1 MGDLGKR
8 VYYRIG
14 CFIVGRV
21 ILYGIKQ
28 ARLALDSVQCFE
40 SFAVLGMNGSFSVA
54 LSICLVKVCT
64 KADYQ

>member
-40 SFAVLGMNGSFSVA
+40 SFAVFGDGWLFFYCSIYLGQKCWD
-54 LSICLVKVCT
+54 IE
-64 KADYQ
+64 